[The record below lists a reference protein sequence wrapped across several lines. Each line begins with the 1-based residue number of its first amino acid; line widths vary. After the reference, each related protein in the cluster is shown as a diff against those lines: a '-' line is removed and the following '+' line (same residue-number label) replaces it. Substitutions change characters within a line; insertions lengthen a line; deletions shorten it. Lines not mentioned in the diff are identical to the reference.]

1 MTSMQTRRRALCLLA
16 AVLLLMAAGA
26 CAPRPRETSAAALE
40 RIYAGVPREQVER
53 LRQFRAGHPYKEVT
67 AGGAR
72 WHYIACGS
80 GEQTLVL
87 LPGVSRQAEATF
99 VLIGLLEGRYRLLVP
114 SYPPVSTMGELAD
127 GLAGILEAEGV
138 EQAAVWGTSFGGM
151 VAHVFVHRY
160 PEKVSKLIVANS
172 GMPNL
177 SAPVLAILG
186 TARYWPTPLAMAV
199 LRQALSGAEEAD
211 DPERDFW
218 RARLN
223 ELFSGVLKRADAVA
237 SVENSVDFVRHGH
250 YAPDAL
256 AAWKGQVLFL
266 ESENDQSISAPEREA
281 LRAQYPQAE
290 VYVFKGAPHEPWRT
304 HREEYVRVLTGFL
317 DRQER

>member
-1 MTSMQTRRRALCLLA
+1 MPSTQTNRRALFLFAA
-16 AVLLLMAAGA
+16 AVLVAVLGA
-26 CAPRPRETSAAALE
+26 CAPRPRESDAATFE
-40 RIYAGVPREQVER
+40 RIYAGVPRDQVDR
-53 LRQFRAGHPYKEVT
+53 LVEFRVSHPYKEVT
-67 AGGAR
+67 VGAAR

-87 LPGVSRQAEATF
+87 LPGVSRQAESTF
-99 VLIGLLEGRYRLLVP
+99 VLISLLEGRYRIIAP
-114 SYPPVSTMGELAD
+114 SYPPVRTMGELAD

-160 PEKVSKLIVANS
+160 PEKVSRLIVANS

-177 SAPVLAILG
+177 SPAVLAVLQ

-223 ELFSGVLKRADAVA
+223 ELFSGVLTRADAVA

-256 AAWKGQVLFL
+256 AGWKGQVLFL
-266 ESENDQSISAPEREA
+266 ESENDQSVSASEREA

-290 VYVFKGAPHEPWRT
+290 VYVFRGAPHEPWRT
-304 HREEYVRVLTGFL
+304 HREEYLRVLGEFL
-317 DRQER
+317 ERE